1 MKKYA
6 LMAAGLAL
14 LVGGPILAD
23 DMKMDKAE
31 MKHSDDMCARHCDL
45 SAINKQIEAYK
56 SQKDGASKLTEK
68 EAIQK
73 KIEAAKKQLEAIEDK
88 FNKAQ

>member
-6 LMAAGLAL
+6 LMLTGMAL
-14 LVGGPILAD
+14 LMSGPIFAD
-23 DMKMDKAE
+23 EMKMDKAE

-45 SAINKQIEAYK
+45 SAINKKIEAYK
-56 SQKDGASKLTEK
+56 AQQQGAGKATEK

-73 KIEAAKKQLEAIEDK
+73 SIDAAKKQLQAIEDK

>member
-1 MKKYA
+1 MKRYT
-6 LMAAGLAL
+6 LILAGVAL
-14 LVGGPILAD
+14 LAGGPVFAD
-23 DMKMDKAE
+23 DMKMDKTE

-56 SQKDGASKLTEK
+56 SQKDSAGKVAEK

-73 KIEAAKKQLEAIEDK
+73 KIDAAKNQLQAIEDK